1 MSFLSE
7 WTQWNELTIGSSTAK
22 VATVEPRNSGKF
34 GHPKLLRYCGV
45 FRYFAGSIVKS
56 DDLVIRKL
64 SANAGFSAI
73 LQYAIAGFYCI

>member
-45 FRYFAGSIVKS
+45 FRYFAGSIV
-56 DDLVIRKL
+56 
-64 SANAGFSAI
+64 NN
-73 LQYAIAGFYCI
+73 